1 MLNMIET
8 WNALWTNISP
18 KTCGGK
24 LNKAAGKRGRSRR
37 RSAYALRRSR
47 NTARAGRSPR
57 SPRSPNCAVFWT
69 ARRMIFWGSGTELF
83 SCRTLHRK
91 NCSPAKG
98 ARVER
103 RAPPV
108 IYAEIL
114 FLPLPS
120 SPPLAPPRESL
131 FKAPLCKGSC
141 HEVTEGLSLV
151 QNPHFNNLPLSPRI
165 GLPQKREAFLRDIR
179 KGAFH
184 PLPFRPAA
192 PGTERPPSQAAKNIV
207 KILRDGVSKYP
218 LC

>member
-1 MLNMIET
+1 MIET

-18 KTCGGK
+18 KICGGK

-37 RSAYALRRSR
+37 QSAYALRRSR

-57 SPRSPNCAVFWT
+57 SPRLPNCAVFWT
-69 ARRMIFWGSGTELF
+69 ARQMTFWGSGTELL

-98 ARVER
+98 ARVFR
-103 RAPPV
+103 RAPPFDSCENT
-108 IYAEIL
+108 IY
-114 FLPLPS
+114 LPLPS
-120 SPPLAPPRESL
+120 SPPLAPPSESL

-179 KGAFH
+179 KGS
-184 PLPFRPAA
+184 LS
-192 PGTERPPSQAAKNIV
+192 PPSPSAPP
-207 KILRDGVSKYP
+207 LRAQSVRLRRRQKR
-218 LC
+218 L

>member
-57 SPRSPNCAVFWT
+57 SPRLPNCAVFWT
-69 ARRMIFWGSGTELF
+69 ARQMTFWGSGTELL

-120 SPPLAPPRESL
+120 SPPLAPPKGRPFIRSPSAPPLRAQNVRLRRSGKKYCENFAGRG
-131 FKAPLCKGSC
+131 FKISTLLTFPRIFGMIKKSAFCKGRSF
-141 HEVTEGLSLV
+141 SW
-151 QNPHFNNLPLSPRI
+151 R
-165 GLPQKREAFLRDIR
+165 KRQR
-179 KGAFH
+179 KTNRTYG
-184 PLPFRPAA
+184 
-192 PGTERPPSQAAKNIV
+192 
-207 KILRDGVSKYP
+207 
-218 LC
+218 